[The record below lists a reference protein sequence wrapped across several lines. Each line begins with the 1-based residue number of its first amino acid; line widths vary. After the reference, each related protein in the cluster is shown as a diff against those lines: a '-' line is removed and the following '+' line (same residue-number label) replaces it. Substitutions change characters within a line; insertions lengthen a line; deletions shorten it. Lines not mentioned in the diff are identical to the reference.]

1 MKTRRLVLTALLT
14 ACALAVNLAESALPM
29 PAPGIKLG
37 AANVFSLAALVLMGA
52 REAFAVTLLRVSLA
66 WLATGNVFALFC
78 GLAGGLAAAVGVGKA
93 AVLIAVYKLRAAPL
107 NDACAENIDII
118 RAVRIVPDGL
128 CGQLQPAVLRKHK
141 LGLRFPQAQIIRPS
155 IGQTQ
160 QDEPASALIAD
171 AYSAGAHRL
180 FKAVKAYAALSGSY
194 ALPRRIGV
202 GGIVP
207 VEARDEPP
215 AALPA
220 LRGRCRK
227 QLVQRCGVGLFRC
240 LGRESL
246 EAVGLREEHAAV
258 PGELPSAVREGYGR
272 PRRET
277 QTVLRGRHKLRS
289 ARKYA
294 LPAQD
299 YPVKLRALRHGDGA
313 DGHKL
318 HTVRT
323 AAERGSGIGAD
334 GKEQQ
339 RRERREHP

>member
-1 MKTRRLVLTALLT
+1 MRA
-14 ACALAVNLAESALPM
+14 ASAR
-29 PAPGIKLG
+29 
-37 AANVFSLAALVLMGA
+37 GA
-52 REAFAVTLLRVSLA
+52 R
-66 WLATGNVFALFC
+66 
-78 GLAGGLAAAVGVGKA
+78 
-93 AVLIAVYKLRAAPL
+93 
-107 NDACAENIDII
+107 
-118 RAVRIVPDGL
+118 
-128 CGQLQPAVLRKHK
+128 KHN
-141 LGLRFPQAQIIRPS
+141 LGLRFPQAQIIRPAL
-155 IGQTQ
+155 GQTQ
-160 QDEPASALIAD
+160 QDEPAPALIAD
-171 AYSAGAHRL
+171 AYSAGAHRF
-180 FKAVKAYAALSGSY
+180 FKAVKAYAALSGLY

-227 QLVQRCGVGLFRC
+227 EPVQSRGVSFLRRF
-240 LGRESL
+240 GRESL
-246 EAVGLREEHAAV
+246 KPSVCEKNTQLCPVSSRV
-258 PGELPSAVREGYGR
+258 PSGRSYGR

-277 QTVLRGRHKLRS
+277 QTVLRGGHKLRS
-289 ARKYA
+289 ARKHA

-323 AAERGSGIGAD
+323 AAELGSGIGAD

-339 RRERREHP
+339 RQSDENTRDDVTAYVSQLSSSTGFEGTMVDMACL